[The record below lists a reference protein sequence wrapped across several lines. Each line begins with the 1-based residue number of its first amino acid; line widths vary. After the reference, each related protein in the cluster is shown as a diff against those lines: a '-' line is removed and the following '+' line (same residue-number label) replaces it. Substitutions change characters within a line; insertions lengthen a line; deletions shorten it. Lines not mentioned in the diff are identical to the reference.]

1 MTEIIHEYGLSHEA
15 MAKQLVRGF
24 GVERKEIKGERYT
37 LVNNDSVEETAAM
50 EENSVGMIVTSVPF
64 STQYEYSPNY
74 NDFGHT
80 DNNEHFFEQ
89 MDFLTPN
96 LLRVLKPG
104 RIAAIHVK
112 DRIVPGG
119 LTGLGFQTSYPFHAR
134 NASSTTR
141 STVSRTWA

>member
-1 MTEIIHEYGLSHEA
+1 MRRWHGIV
-15 MAKQLVRGF
+15 KRGF
-24 GVERKEIKGERYT
+24 GVERTEIKGEGFT
-37 LVNNDSVEETAAM
+37 LVNNDSVEETARWRP
-50 EENSVGMIVTSVPF
+50 NSVGMIVTSVPF

-119 LTGLGFQTSYPFHAR
+119 NDGPRLSDGRIRFTR

-141 STVSRTWA
+141 STGSRSWG